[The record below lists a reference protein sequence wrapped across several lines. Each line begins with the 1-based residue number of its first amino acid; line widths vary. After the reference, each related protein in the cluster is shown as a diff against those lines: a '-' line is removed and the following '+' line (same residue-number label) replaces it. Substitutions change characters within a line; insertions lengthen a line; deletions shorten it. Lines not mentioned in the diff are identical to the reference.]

1 MDGPSQGRLKNLCA
15 VFKIPL
21 SDCAASPEAA
31 LALLSHLYAMPLIK
45 NKNDRHNYGN
55 QILANT
61 QGHFASNSNF
71 VGRLGTHVIMMQ
83 ELPAWY
89 QNLNKSTDV
98 LVEQYLDIERTVNFL
113 NKVGYGSAGGAAA
126 AGAAEMIKK
135 GTVKEAAKK
144 TAERF
149 VGKGAIQEAIVG
161 RIGQRA
167 ASAAPWVGAIIIVG
181 GNLAYHGGLEQME
194 EIKNILRD
202 RFQKGDMTN
211 EQYKKVFGSQIDPDD
226 VKKYWEM

>member
-144 TAERF
+144 NCRKARR
-149 VGKGAIQEAIVG
+149 K
-161 RIGQRA
+161 RRN
-167 ASAAPWVGAIIIVG
+167 SG
-181 GNLAYHGGLEQME
+181 GNCRAHRTESCERSTVGWRYYHRRRKSRLSWRSRANGG
-194 EIKNILRD
+194 N
-202 RFQKGDMTN
+202 
-211 EQYKKVFGSQIDPDD
+211 KKHFEGPFPKRGHDKRAI
-226 VKKYWEM
+226 